1 MKKLHALIAMSS
13 LFLIIPFSY
22 GAESSVKS
30 EQVINS
36 TPCKN
41 IAEGES
47 TTVLSSDGEKVNLV
61 CHHLL
66 PQENEINQHN

>member
-1 MKKLHALIAMSS
+1 MKKLHAFITMSS
-13 LFLIIPFSY
+13 FLFVIPFSY
-22 GAESSVKS
+22 GAESSVQS

-36 TPCKN
+36 NPCKN

-47 TTVLSSDGEKVNLV
+47 TTVLSSSGEKVNLV

-66 PQENEINQHN
+66 PQENEINQHK